1 MPGSGWRCCI
11 TVASCRSS
19 RPGWS
24 ALLRYGC
31 CGARPPPRSSS
42 RRAPRRP
49 CTRRTW
55 PHSTGFDRP
64 GHGRSVRCEP
74 RQVAL
79 EPLQV
84 IAAPKRLR
92 ILELVWD
99 QELSAGDIAAQFDVS
114 WSAVSQHLRVL
125 KDAGFVVERR
135 EGTSRIYRA
144 DKAALGSL
152 RSAVEDYWRHSL
164 GWVKDLAEAE
174 QRDRDRT

>member
-1 MPGSGWRCCI
+1 
-11 TVASCRSS
+11 
-19 RPGWS
+19 
-24 ALLRYGC
+24 
-31 CGARPPPRSSS
+31 
-42 RRAPRRP
+42 
-49 CTRRTW
+49 
-55 PHSTGFDRP
+55 
-64 GHGRSVRCEP
+64 
-74 RQVAL
+74 VAL

-99 QELSAGDIAAQFDVS
+99 QEMSAGDIAAQFDVS

-135 EGTSRIYRA
+135 EGTSRLYRA

-164 GWVKDLAEAE
+164 SQVKELAEAE
-174 QRDRDRT
+174 QRERDRT